1 MRGNKTHYD
10 LRNCI
15 SSGLEDPST
24 MEAASDT
31 FDVTLTGPNETQK
44 LQGNNLP
51 DLI

>member
-10 LRNCI
+10 FRNCI
-15 SSGLEDPST
+15 SSGLEDPT
-24 MEAASDT
+24 ATEVASDT

-51 DLI
+51 DMI

>member
-15 SSGLEDPST
+15 NSGLEELST